1 MMLSGWGRFPRLDC
15 RTVEP
20 CGRDDLASAIVAN
33 DSLIAHGN
41 GRAYGDA
48 ALNPK
53 GTLLMRGYREVL
65 SFDQKTGRLT
75 CEAGLMLSEI
85 IERFVPLGW
94 HPPVAPGTK
103 FVTVGGMI
111 AADIHGKNHHCAG
124 SFGRY
129 VESIKLVQ
137 ADGTLVQCSRQEN
150 SELFAATCGGM
161 GLTGVILE
169 ATFSLVPIETSL
181 IRRETLRARNL
192 EEAMEQF
199 ADSEGWTYS
208 VAWIDCLAR
217 ERELGRS
224 VLYRG
229 EHARRED
236 VQAAGREASLEL
248 RSRST
253 WRIPVD
259 FPAMVL
265 NRWNVRAFNAIYYRR
280 AREGTD
286 IVEFD
291 PFFYPLDVLREWN
304 RIYGSTGFI
313 EYQCVL
319 PIEASPLGIALL
331 LRKIR
336 DGGGS
341 SFLSVLKRFGPQEGP
356 LSFPM
361 AGYTLALDF
370 RADAPS
376 LRLAQELDA
385 IVSDHGGR
393 IYLAKDAR
401 MSAAMLRR
409 GYPGLDRFL
418 AIRAAVDPK
427 RKFAS
432 LQSRR
437 LGL

>member
-15 RTVEP
+15 RAIEP
-20 CGRDDLASAIVAN
+20 RDRNELASAIAAN

-48 ALNPK
+48 ALNPH
-53 GTLLMRGYREVL
+53 GTLLTRGCREVV
-65 SFDQKTGRLT
+65 SFDRKSGRLT
-75 CEAGLMLSEI
+75 CEAGVMLSEI
-85 IERFVPLGW
+85 LERFVPLGW
-94 HPPVAPGTK
+94 HPPVTPGTK

-124 SFGRY
+124 SFGQH
-129 VESIKLVQ
+129 VESITLAR
-137 ADGTLVQCSRQEN
+137 ADGTLVRCSQQEN
-150 SELFAATCGGM
+150 PDLFAATCGGM
-161 GLTGVILE
+161 GLTGVIVE
-169 ATFSLVPIETSL
+169 ATFSLIPIETSL
-181 IRRETLRARNL
+181 IRRETLRAHNL
-192 EEAMEQF
+192 EEAMTQF
-199 ADSEGWTYS
+199 EASESWTYS

-217 ERELGRS
+217 EGELGRS

-229 EHARRED
+229 EHARREE
-236 VQAAGREASLEL
+236 VEALGREASLEL
-248 RSRST
+248 RPRST

-280 AREGTD
+280 ARERSD
-286 IVEFD
+286 FVEFD

-319 PIEASPLGIALL
+319 PIDASRTGIAML

-341 SFLSVLKRFGPQEGP
+341 SFLSVLKRFGPQEGL

-370 RADAPS
+370 RADARS

-385 IVSDHGGR
+385 IVADHGGR

-401 MSAAMLRR
+401 MSATMLRR
-409 GYPGLDRFL
+409 GYPALDRFL
-418 AIRAAVDPK
+418 TIRAAVDPK

-437 LGL
+437 LEL